1 MEQYREKL
9 KIQNLVMGICC
20 LVLAAFAGLAIGSEL
35 GWVSVLKPVTGDD
48 HWHSTWY
55 GYCTGA
61 SCGLAA
67 VMLFGVIRNIR
78 AMKDEK
84 KLKELYVKEHDERNI
99 QIQILARNTAMQI
112 LLLVGLAATV
122 ITGYFST
129 TVSTTI
135 LICILVSSSTSLF
148 LVGYYNKKL

>member
-1 MEQYREKL
+1 MEQYKAKL

-20 LVLAAFAGLAIGSEL
+20 LVLALFAVLAIGGEL
-35 GWVSVLKPVTGDD
+35 GWISVLKPVVGDD
-48 HWHSTWY
+48 HWHSAWY

-67 VMLFGVIRNIR
+67 VMLFGMIRNVR

-84 KLKELYVKEHDERNI
+84 KLKKLYIKEHDERSL

-112 LLLVGLAATV
+112 LLLVGLAASV
-122 ITGYFST
+122 VAGYFSR

-135 LICILVSSSTSLF
+135 LVCTLVSSSTSLF

>member
-9 KIQNLVMGICC
+9 KVQNTVMGICC
-20 LVLAAFAGLAIGSEL
+20 LVLTVFAAVAIGSEL
-35 GWVSVLKPVTGDD
+35 GWISVMRPIAGDD
-48 HWHSTWY
+48 DWHSTWY

-61 SCGLAA
+61 GVGLAA
-67 VMLFGVIRNIR
+67 AMLFGVIRNIR

-84 KLKELYVKEHDERNI
+84 KLKKLYVQQHDERAL

-112 LLLVGLAATV
+112 LLPVGLAAMV
-122 ITGYFST
+122 IAGYFSMA
-129 TVSTTI
+129 VSTTI
-135 LICILVSSSTSLF
+135 LVCLLVSSSTSLF

>member
-1 MEQYREKL
+1 MEQYKAKL

-20 LVLAAFAGLAIGSEL
+20 LVLILFAVLAIGGEL
-35 GWVSVLKPVTGDD
+35 GWISVLKPVAGDD

-67 VMLFGVIRNIR
+67 VMLFGLIRNVR

-84 KLKELYVKEHDERNI
+84 KLKKLYIKEHDERSL

-112 LLLVGLAATV
+112 LLLVGLAASV
-122 ITGYFST
+122 VAGYFSR

-135 LICILVSSSTSLF
+135 LVCTLVSSSTSLF

>member
-1 MEQYREKL
+1 MEQYKAKL

-20 LVLAAFAGLAIGSEL
+20 LVLVLFAVLAIGGEL
-35 GWVSVLKPVTGDD
+35 GWISVLKPVAGDD

-67 VMLFGVIRNIR
+67 VMLFGMIRNVR

-84 KLKELYVKEHDERNI
+84 KLKKLYIKEHDERSL

-112 LLLVGLAATV
+112 LLLVGLAASV
-122 ITGYFST
+122 VAGYFSR

-135 LICILVSSSTSLF
+135 LVCTLVSSSTSLF

>member
-9 KIQNLVMGICC
+9 KIQSLVMGICC
-20 LVLAAFAGLAIGSEL
+20 LVLAAFAVLAIGSEL
-35 GWVSVLKPVTGDD
+35 GWFSVLKPVTGDD

-78 AMKDEK
+78 AMRDEK
-84 KLKELYVKEHDERNI
+84 KLKKPYVKEHDERNI

-148 LVGYYNKKL
+148 LVGYYSKNL

>member
-1 MEQYREKL
+1 MEQYKEKL
-9 KIQNLVMGICC
+9 KIQNIVMGICC
-20 LVLAAFAGLAIGSEL
+20 LVLSVFAVLAIGSEL
-35 GWVSVLKPVTGDD
+35 GWFSILNPTAGDD

-84 KLKELYVKEHDERNI
+84 KLKKLYVKEHDERNI

-129 TVSTTI
+129 TVSNTI